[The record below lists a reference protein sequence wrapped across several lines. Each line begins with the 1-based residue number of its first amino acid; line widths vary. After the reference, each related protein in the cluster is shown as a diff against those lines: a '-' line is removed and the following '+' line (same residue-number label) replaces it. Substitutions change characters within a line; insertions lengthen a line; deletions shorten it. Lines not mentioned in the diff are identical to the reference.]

1 MKRQQKENSE
11 QFLRRFLR
19 EIQEQGIVTEA
30 KERMFYSKKEN
41 KRARREKALER
52 KKFQIQRQKQLKG
65 Y

>member
-41 KRARREKALER
+41 KRTRREKALER